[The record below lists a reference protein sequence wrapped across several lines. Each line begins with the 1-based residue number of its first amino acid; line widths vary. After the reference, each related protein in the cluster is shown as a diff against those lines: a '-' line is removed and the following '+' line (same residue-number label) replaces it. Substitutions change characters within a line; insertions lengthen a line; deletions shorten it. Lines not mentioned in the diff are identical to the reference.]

1 MNRPFSTFPRAF
13 TRMPLVVL
21 GAGSWP
27 KAVPPISIL
36 RQIAPPL
43 KYSWDCKRSSP
54 PTRYFLGGKFK
65 VGVHFLLPWQ
75 CLWVNSGVNS
85 YSCHRVTQKV
95 GVKVVTRAADQ
106 QRVTRSLWCYKITSI
121 ILAGEE
127 GVMGIEIDG
136 SLLGWSVCVR
146 LKLRG
151 FSTAQQRR

>member
-1 MNRPFSTFPRAF
+1 
-13 TRMPLVVL
+13 MPLVVL

-54 PTRYFLGGKFK
+54 PTRYFLGEKFK

-85 YSCHRVTQKV
+85 FSCHRVTQKV
-95 GVKVVTRAADQ
+95 RVKVVTRAADQ
-106 QRVTRSLWCYKITSI
+106 QRVTRSLWCYKITNI
-121 ILAGEE
+121 ILAGGGGE
-127 GVMGIEIDG
+127 GGDGDRDRWISPWMECVCAAEIARFFRSADEQTG
-136 SLLGWSVCVR
+136 NDDTVNP
-146 LKLRG
+146 
-151 FSTAQQRR
+151 